1 MRIGDCIRI
10 ARTKAN
16 MTQMELAKASGIP
29 YQTIGHWERN
39 TSSPKYSALEQ
50 VAQALHISM
59 AALVSGDDCEDSP
72 IAPQML
78 SGLFDQIDTTL
89 RATEATDTAMYQA
102 WTKVA
107 PTVQEIIMAGAV
119 SVEPASPTFA
129 KPMDSDTKRTWER
142 INNTIEKVTSSLV
155 DDKIAQRETP
165 QIMLYALDI
174 IIQQR
179 KQMAREYGLQ

>member
-59 AALVSGDDCEDSP
+59 AALVSGDDCGVNSNE
-72 IAPQML
+72 PQTL
-78 SGLFDQIDTTL
+78 SSLFDQIDTTL
-89 RATEATDTAMYQA
+89 RATEATDSAMYQA
-102 WTKVA
+102 WIKVA
-107 PTVQEIIMAGAV
+107 PTVQAIILAGNV
-119 SVEPASPTFA
+119 SAESASPTSV

-165 QIMLYALDI
+165 QIMLDALDI

-179 KQMAREYGLQ
+179 KQMAREYGLE